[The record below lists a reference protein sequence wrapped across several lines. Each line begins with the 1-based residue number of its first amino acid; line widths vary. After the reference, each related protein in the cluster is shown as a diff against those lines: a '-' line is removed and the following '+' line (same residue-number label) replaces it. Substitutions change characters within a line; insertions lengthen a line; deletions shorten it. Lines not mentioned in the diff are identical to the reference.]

1 MKKNSNSYFYIATTI
16 IIAIYFISFYSKIT
30 EGFII
35 SKNVYVFYHIYCNKN
50 TIDIIKDQC
59 TKIVFSGLYDAVKQ
73 VYCFLAGEK
82 NYIDIVAGYI
92 ATLPNKF
99 KI

>member
-35 SKNVYVFYHIYCNKN
+35 SKNVYVFYHICMY
-50 TIDIIKDQC
+50 TRY
-59 TKIVFSGLYDAVKQ
+59 TKHNNNQESI
-73 VYCFLAGEK
+73 
-82 NYIDIVAGYI
+82 
-92 ATLPNKF
+92 
-99 KI
+99 